1 MIKNS
6 DLSFPKMK
14 NNIEKA
20 GNLFYQYRAC
30 RQDASTIYDIEN
42 IRHNVVFAR
51 TPLQMNDPFDSMVGF
66 SAEKIYDECI
76 DLAFDQVDA
85 SLDPDLKLLIKT
97 FLKHRVLGDVLGFI
111 EALNKMKKY
120 IFTQSIIS
128 HIPSSNIQNFII
140 SNAKRLYKKCPVE
153 IKRYFNEQSF
163 LLFSLIV
170 KEYQHIDIEEKT
182 IVDSLK
188 MEKALSDLEE
198 KVIEVRDKTYLPF
211 LKDFLSKMTV
221 TCFSA
226 SGWDNQLMWSHYANS
241 YSGICVEYDFAKMN
255 NFIGFMY
262 PVEYSCERPTVTLK
276 DMGLISFEKDED
288 GNLKT
293 TDPNMSAIIS
303 YLLAKNKCWE
313 YEDEWRIIN
322 FGDKPYSPIFIDV
335 PFIKSI
341 TFGVNIDDMC
351 KQLLWDVCQENNI
364 DCFQILI
371 ASDNY
376 LLSRKQLNSE
386 DFLFD
391 EKKELRYIN
400 MLSDHI
406 LSLGSKIESNVN
418 ILTESTGDGE
428 IDFSSVMNILKLL
441 LDFLSDAY
449 FLKISFN
456 RYCKNM
462 NLKEADIMS
471 DDNVMTAVTEIIN
484 VIYQVQLSSDPI
496 KELSLNLVSSNRI
509 TWGDYHSAIQ
519 LNNNISEM
527 IEKHS
532 MLEWFGIQPD
542 LLVSQGES
550 TNE

>member
-1 MIKNS
+1 M
-6 DLSFPKMK
+6 
-14 NNIEKA
+14 
-20 GNLFYQYRAC
+20 
-30 RQDASTIYDIEN
+30 
-42 IRHNVVFAR
+42 FA
-51 TPLQMNDPFDSMVGF
+51 
-66 SAEKIYDECI
+66 
-76 DLAFDQVDA
+76 
-85 SLDPDLKLLIKT
+85 
-97 FLKHRVLGDVLGFI
+97 
-111 EALNKMKKY
+111 
-120 IFTQSIIS
+120 
-128 HIPSSNIQNFII
+128 
-140 SNAKRLYKKCPVE
+140 
-153 IKRYFNEQSF
+153 
-163 LLFSLIV
+163 LIV

-182 IVDSLK
+182 IIDSLK

-364 DCFQILI
+364 DCFQIVI

-391 EKKELRYIN
+391 EKKELQYIN

>member
-1 MIKNS
+1 
-6 DLSFPKMK
+6 
-14 NNIEKA
+14 
-20 GNLFYQYRAC
+20 
-30 RQDASTIYDIEN
+30 
-42 IRHNVVFAR
+42 
-51 TPLQMNDPFDSMVGF
+51 
-66 SAEKIYDECI
+66 
-76 DLAFDQVDA
+76 
-85 SLDPDLKLLIKT
+85 
-97 FLKHRVLGDVLGFI
+97 
-111 EALNKMKKY
+111 
-120 IFTQSIIS
+120 
-128 HIPSSNIQNFII
+128 
-140 SNAKRLYKKCPVE
+140 
-153 IKRYFNEQSF
+153 
-163 LLFSLIV
+163 
-170 KEYQHIDIEEKT
+170 
-182 IVDSLK
+182 

-364 DCFQILI
+364 DCFQIVI

-391 EKKELRYIN
+391 EKKELQYIN